1 MKKLLSN
8 FLHWKGDLKVV
19 PMFLIV
25 LLSSNLIIAQNKVR
39 GTVKDATGVSIP
51 GANVNVVGVS
61 KGVSTGFDGQYEI
74 DVPNNATLSFSFIGY
89 VTKKVAVNGAKE
101 LNVLLTPTSEDLK
114 EVVVNVGYGTQKR
127 KDVNSSISSVKAK
140 DLENIKMVSVDQM
153 LQGKAAGVTVTNNSG
168 APGSAASVRVRGT
181 TSISGTNEPL
191 YVIDGVPVSG
201 DATGKSTS
209 GQALVMR

>member
-127 KDVNSSISSVKAK
+127 KRCEQFYFFCKSQGFRKYQNGERRPNAARKSSRC
-140 DLENIKMVSVDQM
+140 NC
-153 LQGKAAGVTVTNNSG
+153 
-168 APGSAASVRVRGT
+168 
-181 TSISGTNEPL
+181 
-191 YVIDGVPVSG
+191 Y
-201 DATGKSTS
+201 
-209 GQALVMR
+209 